1 MGVSIL
7 LTIICQLV
15 ITFGPVLI
23 LSVDDNNSCGKS
35 FQFKPNRVILTQKS
49 ISAGAKFIK
58 KLRVSSFKECYFVCC
73 NTNECSTAIFDS
85 KVTQSCFLFDCRPPA
100 QCFYSSHSNYD
111 IIYLEET
118 SVNQSLK
125 KKVGLNQPCDSDNL
139 CEDAK
144 TVCSVGVC
152 VCQSGWI
159 AKKGS
164 CVQSVCKSP
173 ELQFQCDDS
182 SACVAIY
189 DKCNGI
195 VECPDGSDELSCP
208 SRLDK
213 RNETKASSSF
223 SSTSSVSPVMSHNHK
238 LSELD
243 EITLSK
249 SQPNESYQL
258 PFERF
263 HSLSQKLP
271 STTSSRRS
279 TTVTAPSKTTT
290 TTSPVYLDLNDLSDP
305 SESILFPNQPNSHN
319 TNTNNN
325 NNNNDNHQPQHRHR
339 EQQLSRSNP
348 IKFNQKPLFDVDQR
362 VSSSSP
368 SFLYDVHN
376 KNNDNSNNNNENNP
390 EIYFSTNDNPWHYP
404 KALFHDIPL
413 THRDDYSS
421 PSQYSP
427 RRHLP
432 SPPSPSQPESRIF
445 TTSRMKLYDDAVY
458 KPRSYDPSSSS
469 AAAAAASQFDYLQSH
484 RNDLAFMPYH
494 HQHHHTSNKFLH
506 KTNHDEPSFYHHYN
520 RLSHNQQQQ
529 QQQPEMMIDPSIFE
543 NMEFYSN
550 KLSDT
555 PDSLRKYSLFHEP
568 KRIIHR
574 SEFEDAGR
582 RSNMQKTVTRP
593 NSNNSRLNQVYSM
606 NLSSESL
613 SNHYNNHALNL
624 PASDSSNGQFAS
636 ITDDTD
642 MMSRVNSE
650 NDIKP
655 QQYQQLSLPSMTLMA
670 TAPTTT
676 ETSATPTSTTSAT
689 TRKRTPSS
697 SSTAFSNQE
706 NNKSSKLLKIDSLS
720 QMTVSSPNKN
730 NHSNKTKQTT
740 NSGSSSS
747 TQAPIDDLNEDER
760 QSLFDIAKAATAVM
774 LLASSNSSPYR
785 QNRTR
790 RAKMPISPIR
800 KNNNNNNNNNNSNVK
815 SKVTSPNSK
824 LHRSIT
830 PSQKKA
836 LISACKSHENLS
848 SDKMKSLAQDL
859 CLPYKTVFNWIQ
871 EYQSSCLRDNCLQT
885 PIKIESDINHESDE
899 NESSNEITNHKSL
912 TNSSL
917 YHQGQRNETI
927 VQSLTSSSSTT
938 TPTSTST
945 TSIAL
950 SENNCSQRQIQHNR
964 RKPINPTRLACAIVV
979 NSPNKS
985 LHDNHHPHPH
995 HHHHRPC
1002 LSNTNDHENSIVPV
1016 T

>member
-249 SQPNESYQL
+249 SQLNESYQL

-290 TTSPVYLDLNDLSDP
+290 TTSPVYLDLNDFSDP

-348 IKFNQKPLFDVDQR
+348 IKFNQKPLFDVDER

-390 EIYFSTNDNPWHYP
+390 EIYFSTNDNPWRYP

-582 RSNMQKTVTRP
+582 RSNMQKKLDNEHEHSSTIANLQITTTDSSSQSIITAVKQSQSEGHTSALLLAFSLGLVCCFIGLLIVEWRRRQKLRLWSAKP
-593 NSNNSRLNQVYSM
+593 YRSHLQPPPEQSIIFGGTTTAGGGRTKISMSKLKSYRKSKRSCLANEKMNKTSSNHCNSSNNND
-606 NLSSESL
+606 
-613 SNHYNNHALNL
+613 NNMDEEKAL
-624 PASDSSNGQFAS
+624 F
-636 ITDDTD
+636 
-642 MMSRVNSE
+642 
-650 NDIKP
+650 
-655 QQYQQLSLPSMTLMA
+655 
-670 TAPTTT
+670 
-676 ETSATPTSTTSAT
+676 
-689 TRKRTPSS
+689 
-697 SSTAFSNQE
+697 
-706 NNKSSKLLKIDSLS
+706 
-720 QMTVSSPNKN
+720 
-730 NHSNKTKQTT
+730 
-740 NSGSSSS
+740 
-747 TQAPIDDLNEDER
+747 DDLV
-760 QSLFDIAKAATAVM
+760 L
-774 LLASSNSSPYR
+774 
-785 QNRTR
+785 
-790 RAKMPISPIR
+790 
-800 KNNNNNNNNNNSNVK
+800 
-815 SKVTSPNSK
+815 
-824 LHRSIT
+824 
-830 PSQKKA
+830 
-836 LISACKSHENLS
+836 
-848 SDKMKSLAQDL
+848 
-859 CLPYKTVFNWIQ
+859 
-871 EYQSSCLRDNCLQT
+871 
-885 PIKIESDINHESDE
+885 
-899 NESSNEITNHKSL
+899 
-912 TNSSL
+912 
-917 YHQGQRNETI
+917 
-927 VQSLTSSSSTT
+927 
-938 TPTSTST
+938 
-945 TSIAL
+945 
-950 SENNCSQRQIQHNR
+950 
-964 RKPINPTRLACAIVV
+964 
-979 NSPNKS
+979 
-985 LHDNHHPHPH
+985 
-995 HHHHRPC
+995 
-1002 LSNTNDHENSIVPV
+1002 
-1016 T
+1016 